1 MRSNPIGSKPT
12 AHLSTDVVSYGRL
25 MALTLALGAAVLG
38 CTTSTSAPANESA
51 TQPIPAAED
60 KRQTDPFDR
69 PPADLRS
76 EELVRCLIDT
86 PEGCT
91 GCDQGDTCVYQQMKE
106 YDCVYI
112 VYGTKCDD

>member
-1 MRSNPIGSKPT
+1 M
-12 AHLSTDVVSYGRL
+12 
-25 MALTLALGAAVLG
+25 
-38 CTTSTSAPANESA
+38 
-51 TQPIPAAED
+51 
-60 KRQTDPFDR
+60 
-69 PPADLRS
+69 
-76 EELVRCLIDT
+76 RCLIDT

>member
-1 MRSNPIGSKPT
+1 MPLNPIERKL
-12 AHLSTDVVSYGRL
+12 AAILSADVVGYARL
-25 MALTLALGAAVLG
+25 MAVALTLGAAVLG
-38 CTTSTSAPANESA
+38 CTATTSARENENA
-51 TQPIPAAED
+51 TQPIPAAEAE
-60 KRQTDPFDR
+60 RETGQFDR

-91 GCDQGDTCVYQQMKE
+91 GCDQGDACVYQQMKE

-112 VYGTKCDD
+112 VYGTKCED

>member
-1 MRSNPIGSKPT
+1 MLSNRIESKL
-12 AHLSTDVVSYGRL
+12 AALLSTEVGGYGRL
-25 MALTLALGAAVLG
+25 MAVTLALGFAVLG
-38 CTTSTSAPANESA
+38 CTTRTSAPEA
-51 TQPIPAAED
+51 
-60 KRQTDPFDR
+60 DPLDR